1 MKISWEIY
9 CCLATPRSSSRGLA
23 VHLSIIGEQDK
34 VQFAREVLEDIGIY
48 LKQLKRSPVV
58 RVYKRLDAQECL
70 KEVEVAVK
78 EAAKH
83 GEVILRWRIYK

>member
-1 MKISWEIY
+1 MKISWENI
-9 CCLATPRSSSRGLA
+9 LLPRNPQVVESGLA

-34 VQFAREVLEDIGIY
+34 VQFAREVLEDIGIF
-48 LKQLKRSPVV
+48 LRQPRQSSVV
-58 RVYKRLDAQECL
+58 REVQK
-70 KEVEVAVK
+70 VEVAVK

>member
-1 MKISWEIY
+1 MKISWENI
-9 CCLATPRSSSRGLA
+9 LLPRNPQVVESGLA

-34 VQFAREVLEDIGIY
+34 VQFAREVLEEIGIY

-58 RVYKRLDAQECL
+58 RVYKRLDAQECP